1 MPHRRRIASIAFA
14 SFWLALVA
22 AASARAGV
30 IGESMQL
37 GGRAY
42 WIERPPQPFRK
53 PDGAGRLAWTD
64 VRDTDHGAIVAYAL
78 AFANRY
84 VRGAGDGALLT
95 QKLPEVAVLQY
106 EAGKTDAP

>member
-1 MPHRRRIASIAFA
+1 
-14 SFWLALVA
+14 
-22 AASARAGV
+22 
-30 IGESMQL
+30 
-37 GGRAY
+37 
-42 WIERPPQPFRK
+42 
-53 PDGAGRLAWTD
+53 
-64 VRDTDHGAIVAYAL
+64 VRDTDHAAIVAYAL